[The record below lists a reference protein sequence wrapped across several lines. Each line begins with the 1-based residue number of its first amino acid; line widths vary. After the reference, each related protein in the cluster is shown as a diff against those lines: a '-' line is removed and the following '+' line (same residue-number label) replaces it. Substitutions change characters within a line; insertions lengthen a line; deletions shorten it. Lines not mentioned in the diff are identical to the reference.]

1 MSTQK
6 FVLATLAG
14 GVTLFALGGIFY
26 GMLLMDFFLANSG
39 SATGAMKEVPDWFHL
54 VLGELVYAA
63 LLTTVLGKW
72 ARVSGAGQGF
82 SVGATFGLLLGV
94 ALGLTFLGTM
104 NITTPTAVMVDVVV
118 GAIRA
123 GAAGAVIGAIVARG

>member
-6 FVLATLAG
+6 FVLATVAG

-39 SATGAMKEVPDWFHL
+39 TATGAMKETPDWFHL
-54 VLGELVYAA
+54 VLGELVFAA

-72 ARVSGAGQGF
+72 AQVSGAAQGF
-82 SVGATFGLLLGV
+82 TVGATFGVLLSV
-94 ALGLTFLGTM
+94 ALGLTYLGTM
-104 NITTPTAVMVDVVV
+104 NITTPAAAMVDVVV
-118 GAIRA
+118 SAIRS
-123 GAAGAVIGAIVARG
+123 GGAGAVIGAIVARR